1 MTGCGPRKACRTD
14 PGSHPQEDAELEGS
28 LTMKR
33 SVHYGVLVLALI
45 VLSVL
50 CSLGLGR
57 FGYTMVLPSMQQ
69 AMDLTNLQTG
79 QMQSW
84 NLVGYMLAVAIA
96 GMLASRYGPR
106 AVISIALFVVAG
118 SMILT
123 GLVPRFGAA
132 CTARFL
138 TGLGGAAVNVP
149 AMGLVS
155 AWFAAER
162 RGLASG
168 IGVTGSSL
176 GLIVAGPLVPF
187 LLARCG
193 PDGWR
198 VCWGL
203 FGGITL
209 VVGLLCSVLLRN
221 RPSEVGL
228 LPVGGT
234 ARSAATAAPGSS
246 PNWGSVYRSRQ
257 LWHLATVY
265 FAFGF
270 SYIIYSTFFAKHL
283 VRELGMTTAEAGRLW
298 LQVGLVS
305 TVSGFAWGVFSDRW
319 GRRTALIS
327 IFVLQGIS
335 FLLFGLVA
343 TRTGAYVSA
352 ALFAATAWSIP
363 AVMAALAGDIF
374 GPRLAPAALGLVT
387 IVFGA
392 GQALGPYIGGWLADT
407 RGSFAVPFALA
418 GCVALVLG
426 AGGGALLRRPSAA
439 SPDAA

>member
-1 MTGCGPRKACRTD
+1 MRQAPKAKQTMER
-14 PGSHPQEDAELEGS
+14 S
-28 LTMKR
+28 L
-33 SVHYGVLVLALI
+33 HYGVVVLALI

-57 FGYTMVLPSMQQ
+57 FGYTMVLPSMQE
-69 AMDLTNLQTG
+69 AMSLTNLQTG

-84 NLVGYMLAVAIA
+84 NLVGYMLAVAVA
-96 GMLASRYGPR
+96 GVLASRYGPR
-106 AVISIALFVVAG
+106 TVISIALFVVSA
-118 SMILT
+118 SMVLT

-132 CTARFL
+132 CAARFL

-168 IGVTGSSL
+168 IGVTGSSV

-187 LLARCG
+187 VLAQCG

-209 VVGLLCSVLLRN
+209 VVGVLCSFLLRN
-221 RPSEVGL
+221 RPSDVGL
-228 LPVGGT
+228 RPVGAGT
-234 ARSAATAAPGSS
+234 DDVVAPGPRGSS
-246 PNWGSVYRSRQ
+246 LDWGSVYRSRQ
-257 LWHLATVY
+257 LWRLAAVY

-283 VRELGMTTAEAGRLW
+283 VRELGMTTAQAGRLW

-305 TVSGFAWGVFSDRW
+305 TVSGLAWGVASDRW
-319 GRRTALIS
+319 GRRVALVS
-327 IFVLQGIS
+327 IFTLQSAS
-335 FLLFGLVA
+335 FLLFGLAGNRAGV
-343 TRTGAYVSA
+343 YVSA
-352 ALFAATAWSIP
+352 GLFAATAWSIP

-387 IVFGA
+387 IVFGV
-392 GQALGPYIGGWLADT
+392 GQAIGPYIGGWLADA
-407 RGSFAVPFALA
+407 RGSFVVPFVLA

-426 AGGGALLRRPSAA
+426 AGGALLLGRPGTTGETVAG
-439 SPDAA
+439 

>member
-1 MTGCGPRKACRTD
+1 
-14 PGSHPQEDAELEGS
+14 
-28 LTMKR
+28 MKR

-45 VLSVL
+45 VMSVL

-106 AVISIALFVVAG
+106 AVISIALFVVAA

-123 GLVPRFGAA
+123 GLVPRFGTA
-132 CTARFL
+132 CTARFF

-187 LLARCG
+187 ILARFG

-198 VCWGL
+198 VCWGI
-203 FGGITL
+203 FGVITL
-209 VVGLLCSVLLRN
+209 VVGLLCSFLLRN
-221 RPSEVGL
+221 RPAELGL
-228 LPVGGT
+228 HPLG
-234 ARSAATAAPGSS
+234 AAAPDAFVPQARDSA
-246 PNWGSVYRSRQ
+246 PDWGSVYRSRQ

-283 VRELGMTTAEAGRLW
+283 VRELDMTTAQAGRLW

-305 TVSGFAWGVFSDRW
+305 TVSGFAWGVASDRW
-319 GRRTALIS
+319 GRRAALIS

-363 AVMAALAGDIF
+363 AIMAALAGDIF

-387 IVFGA
+387 IVFGV
-392 GQALGPYIGGWLADT
+392 GQALGPYIGGWLADA
-407 RGSFAVPFALA
+407 RGSFAFAFALA

-426 AGGGALLRRPSAA
+426 AGGATLLQRPGTQAGT
-439 SPDAA
+439 